1 MKNILVIVIILFMA
15 SLATAQVTTKVI
27 TYSHNGTE
35 LEGYLAYKEGG
46 GKKPGIIIVHQ
57 WKGLGDYEKKRAE
70 MLAELGYVAFAVD
83 VYGKGI
89 RPTNPKEAGEQ
100 AGKYRNDR
108 PLLRARVQAGL
119 DKLKSMDMVDAGN
132 VAAMGYC
139 FGGGAVLELA
149 RSGADVKGV
158 ISFHGNLDTPNPAD
172 ANNIKGKV
180 LVLHGAIDPNVPRP
194 TVDGFVKEMEDAKVD
209 YYLVEYGGAV
219 HSFTDWNA
227 GTDVSK
233 GSAYN
238 EKADKRSWEEMQE
251 FYKEIFQ

>member
-1 MKNILVIVIILFMA
+1 MT
-15 SLATAQVTTKVI
+15 SLSTAQVTTRAV
-27 TYSHNGTE
+27 TYMHNGTE

-100 AGKYRNDR
+100 AGKYRGDR

-119 DKLKSMDMVDAGN
+119 DELKSMVDIVDAGN
-132 VAAMGYC
+132 TAAIGYC

-158 ISFHGNLDTPNPAD
+158 ISFHGNLDTPNPTD

-180 LVLHGAIDPNVPRP
+180 LVLHGAIDPNVPREK
-194 TVDGFVKEMEDAKVD
+194 VDGFVKEMEDAKID

-227 GTDVSK
+227 GSDVSK

-251 FYKEIFQ
+251 FYGEIFK